1 MPQEYSDL
9 REAKNKV
16 RDIMRNRR
24 DSLTPEEKKVK
35 GEAICNHFF
44 SLVKPGQ
51 TVMGFSSKDI
61 EVDTNPLLQRLLD
74 EGYDLV
80 VPIIV
85 KEDYSLRLSYLKD
98 LSHLVPSTFNVPEP
112 IGNEIPVPEGAVDVV
127 ILPMLGFDRRGGRL
141 GYGSGYYDRFLEKN
155 PDVTKIALAFACQ
168 EAEELPLEDN
178 DVLMD
183 YIVTEEGVIKTGN

>member
-1 MPQEYSDL
+1 MPQNFSDL
-9 REAKNKV
+9 REAKNKM

-35 GEAICNHFF
+35 GEAICSHFF

-85 KEDYSLRLSYLKD
+85 KEDYSLRLSYLRD

-183 YIVTEEGVIKTGN
+183 YIVTEDGVIKTGN

>member
-127 ILPMLGFDRRGGRL
+127 ILPMLGFDRSGGRL